1 MPNMATVITAI
12 KDSKEVQY
20 TGNIQGYCVIG
31 ATVILGAYSNL
42 PVVLLGTDIKVSLK
56 YSDLNSV
63 TVDGLNAIGETV
75 GDLAYKHGLQDWNY

>member
-1 MPNMATVITAI
+1 MPNMTTIITAI

-31 ATVILGAYSNL
+31 ATVVLGAYSSL
-42 PVVLLGTDIKVSLK
+42 PVVLLGNDIKVSLK

-63 TVDGLNAIGETV
+63 TIDGLIAIGETV
-75 GDLAYKHGLQDWNY
+75 GDLAYKHGINDWDM